1 MADSTEPRSN
11 ENRVAAYIDF
21 DNIVISRYDQVH
33 GRGAWRKDNVY
44 RLGPGLTGA
53 SDEQREKI
61 RAATVDIS
69 AILDYA
75 SSFGTIVV
83 SRAYADWSVGVNASY
98 QGQLTERAVD
108 LTQLFPST
116 KQMKNGADI
125 RLAVDVIEDLFR
137 LTDLTHVLIAAG
149 DSDYIPLAQ
158 RSKRLGRYV
167 VGVGVAGGTS
177 KSLAAACNEFADYDS
192 MPGIRPAA
200 TIASAKNAPAAAA
213 AVDGGTNEGADE
225 GADTDSASAAAPSV
239 DVAFMAPPVVK
250 RRGRASAKAGPTI
263 PGAIGDPVQDAATSL
278 LLRALRL
285 SHEKDDD
292 ADWLHNSEV
301 KKQMVR
307 LDPAFNEKVL
317 GFRSF
322 SDFVKSRGAIAELD
336 EDSQSRRMRLSI

>member
-1 MADSTEPRSN
+1 MADSSESRSY
-11 ENRVAAYIDF
+11 ENRVAVYIDF

-33 GRGAWRKDNVY
+33 GRGAWRRDNVY

-53 SDEQREKI
+53 TDEQREKI

-125 RLAVDVIEDLFR
+125 RLAVDVMEDLFR

-192 MPGIRPAA
+192 MPGIRPAS
-200 TIASAKNAPAAAA
+200 TISPKRDAPAAAA
-213 AVDGGTNEGADE
+213 RTTAEPDAPADDAPE
-225 GADTDSASAAAPSV
+225 TAPASRSIE
-239 DVAFMAPPVVK
+239 VAFVAPPTVK
-250 RRGRASAKAGPTI
+250 RRASSKGGPTI
-263 PGAIGDPVQDAATSL
+263 PGAIGDPVQDAATAL

-336 EDSQSRRMRLSI
+336 EDSQSRRMRLAI

>member
-1 MADSTEPRSN
+1 MADSSEMRSY
-11 ENRVAAYIDF
+11 ENRVAVYIDF

-53 SDEQREKI
+53 TDEQREKI

-125 RLAVDVIEDLFR
+125 RLAVDVMEDLFR

-192 MPGIRPAA
+192 MPGIRPA
-200 TIASAKNAPAAAA
+200 SAISPKRDAPAAAA
-213 AVDGGTNEGADE
+213 T
-225 GADTDSASAAAPSV
+225 ASEPAAPADAEPDAKTAARSV
-239 DVAFMAPPVVK
+239 EVAFVAPPTVK
-250 RRGRASAKAGPTI
+250 RRASAKAGPTI
-263 PGAIGDPVQDAATSL
+263 PGAIGDPVQDAATAL

-336 EDSQSRRMRLSI
+336 EDSQSRRMRLAI

>member
-1 MADSTEPRSN
+1 MADSTETRSY
-11 ENRVAAYIDF
+11 ENRVAVYIDF

-53 SDEQREKI
+53 SDEQRDRI

-200 TIASAKNAPAAAA
+200 TITPLKDALAASEPASEPAAQPTDDAETAA
-213 AVDGGTNEGADE
+213 ETTVE
-225 GADTDSASAAAPSV
+225 
-239 DVAFMAPPVVK
+239 APPVAK

-263 PGAIGDPVQDAATSL
+263 PGAIGDPVQDSATAL

-322 SDFVKSRGAIAELD
+322 SDFVKSRNAVAQLD

>member
-1 MADSTEPRSN
+1 MADSTETRSY
-11 ENRVAAYIDF
+11 ENRVAVYIDF

-53 SDEQREKI
+53 SDEQRDRI

-200 TIASAKNAPAAAA
+200 TITPVKDAPAAAA
-213 AVDGGTNEGADE
+213 PLATEP
-225 GADTDSASAAAPSV
+225 AAQPIDDAETAAETTV
-239 DVAFMAPPVVK
+239 EAPPVAK

-263 PGAIGDPVQDAATSL
+263 PGAIGDPVQDAATAL

-322 SDFVKSRGAIAELD
+322 SDFVKSRNAVAQLD